1 MKELTIKDILND
13 NYDTENFGYVA
24 LFEINRAKDFK
35 FMIDRKLKKSIH
47 FRRTLFDDVIKEN
60 RYFFF
65 YNYDDILKFAKELS
79 RYDDILSI
87 HVFFLENITLNHEN
101 KDALS
106 LEDINIFF
114 IKNQKENFPAIEYNI
129 NLYKEKLANFLFAE
143 DIDNILKIPFDEIKE
158 KNTYIEEIKNILD
171 RINNVYYFDIIRWS
185 NIKVDIKDYLSNEI
199 NVLNEIL
206 NKYKKMPS
214 FLNIKHKGV

>member
-1 MKELTIKDILND
+1 M
-13 NYDTENFGYVA
+13 
-24 LFEINRAKDFK
+24 
-35 FMIDRKLKKSIH
+35 
-47 FRRTLFDDVIKEN
+47 
-60 RYFFF
+60 
-65 YNYDDILKFAKELS
+65 S